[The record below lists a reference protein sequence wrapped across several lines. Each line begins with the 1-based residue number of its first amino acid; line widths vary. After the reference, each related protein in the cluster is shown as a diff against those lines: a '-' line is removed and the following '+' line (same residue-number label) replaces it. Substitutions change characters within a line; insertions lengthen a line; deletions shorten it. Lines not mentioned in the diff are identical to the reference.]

1 MSKMELLN
9 SYLTDRLSVAVR
21 EILEAVEATVTEYRK
36 ESEQTRIEN
45 HELREQLRDALG
57 RAEAAERA
65 TAEATHSAFKTV
77 SEEISSC
84 EPQIWNSCLEKQ
96 EELQEEQKDQNQ
108 DGDWSNSL
116 VTNEEKPHTL
126 ETAYTCKTERDSL
139 KEGSHAESLTSAATQ
154 EHQSEQDLDVS
165 LPAVKLHR
173 VKIEPEETEIPLTLP
188 DTDDPLHLVHSFSPE
203 TSQRTL
209 SPSRVCHNAPLSDA
223 HMAEIEEHIMAHP
236 VPSGVSENI
245 TNKVQGNAPYKCPH
259 CINTFSD
266 LKTLQIHQQAH
277 EQAFGCTW
285 CKKGFYNSS
294 DLQRHMRT
302 HTGERPFGCTW
313 CSKGF
318 FKTEELR
325 RHLRTHTGER
335 PYCCTLCS
343 KSFTQRGNLWR
354 HMRIHTREKTYQG
367 AYWSRSFSDG
377 QTLKKHQRK
386 HL

>member
-65 TAEATHSAFKTV
+65 TA
-77 SEEISSC
+77 
-84 EPQIWNSCLEKQ
+84 
-96 EELQEEQKDQNQ
+96 ELQEEQKDQNQ

-209 SPSRVCHNAPLSDA
+209 SPK
-223 HMAEIEEHIMAHP
+223 
-236 VPSGVSENI
+236 NI

-325 RHLRTHTGER
+325 RHLRT
-335 PYCCTLCS
+335 PFPDKN
-343 KSFTQRGNLWR
+343 KSPLLNQIND
-354 HMRIHTREKTYQG
+354 KTE
-367 AYWSRSFSDG
+367 
-377 QTLKKHQRK
+377 H
-386 HL
+386 